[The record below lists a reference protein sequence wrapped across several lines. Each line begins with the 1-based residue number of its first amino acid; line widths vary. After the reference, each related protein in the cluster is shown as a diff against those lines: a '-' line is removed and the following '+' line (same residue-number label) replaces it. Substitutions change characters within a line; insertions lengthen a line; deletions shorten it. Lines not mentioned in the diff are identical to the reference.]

1 LGNTRLGASACTEAI
16 WWFLI
21 FGINQHG
28 PSGADEAPD
37 NVGKFSAGCLVG
49 KSMAGHRAFMAI
61 VKADPR
67 FVADPEYLF
76 RTAILAERDVV
87 PAA

>member
-1 LGNTRLGASACTEAI
+1 MT
-16 WWFLI
+16 F
-21 FGINQHG
+21 
-28 PSGADEAPD
+28 AD
-37 NVGKFSAGCLVG
+37 
-49 KSMAGHRAFMAI
+49 MAI